1 LADPTPV
8 ATVVTSV
15 PTPRDIARG
24 EKFTREAFVHAGET
38 TEDALG
44 PASARRRALDAAL
57 VELDAGAK
65 VPSPE
70 WRRRYSLMLGLERV
84 LSDDEPKL
92 ADGTSLNPHQVDAL
106 SGTLAALLA
115 EAQRNGGAP
124 PESAAPVLAVD
135 DEDEDYA
142 DDPLP
147 EAVAEEDELD
157 DDEDDDDE
165 PVDMTPLDIEIDIG
179 DDEDDDE
186 SEEEPEEDGAEMA
199 LDEDQLDEAPDDPN
213 AHKRF
218 WFEHATGAGKTVA
231 AMGFVDAS
239 RTGGVLILT
248 HRRNLVDQFHGEL
261 KDRGYAKRITPALL
275 RGKDNANG
283 PVTVETYQWFVRN
296 AGKISEAYSIVICDE
311 AHTALGEKTSA
322 SIRAW
327 TGPIF
332 IGMTATGALI
342 ARHVTDLF
350 PTQTSRFDLAQA
362 ARRGVISPLRCVRIP
377 PGVGVKTIAK
387 VPLRRGEVDVE
398 FDQEMLAELLDQ
410 GPFNFAAAD
419 LYKTRFNGVPGVI
432 YAAGVKHA
440 YNLAEAFREQGVKA
454 MAVSGETR
462 KRDLAEILARYERG
476 DIDVL
481 VNAQLLAE
489 GWNSPRATVCMH
501 LAPTASKRIYQQRVG
516 RVTRRNPG
524 KEAGIVVDFVAP
536 ETKNDDAVVT
546 LHSLLDR
553 DVYRGGAIVVGP
565 VRRGRGRR
573 LRVERRVLPVTSD
586 EDRRIEVFERE
597 LWRIA
602 VEHLPY
608 GEQIQWA
615 ALAGARVAPSG
626 WRRARAML
634 HFDREGAIKRAFL
647 LTAVQRNNNPQLR
660 VRALQEIAASRDGEA
675 FDSAIDEIGTWTRE
689 ERREGTKVM
698 LLALAEKRIG
708 RRDQANAWIWRLA
721 SYTRDVHEEY
731 AVQRWPETK
740 RLLGLLVN
748 SSGAAHARNAR
759 RLVHAARK
767 QDRRLSAALL
777 AAAVAHSPEG
787 EEILRGA
794 RTRLARKPSALSREL
809 LRNFP
814 KSRGRRGSRRRRK
827 KGAGDLGEG
836 TLVSQV
842 AGGGGVGGGATIDDG
857 EGQADGQQQQRSG
870 SRRSR
875 SRNGRAARA
884 SAAAAAAAAAAAG
897 ADDGAAAS
905 EQVSPVEPQS
915 NGRGGSEDG
924 GAAPER
930 GSRRSRSRSRRS
942 APATPTEEAHAVE
955 AIAGAA
961 AALAA
966 ARGPKERPSSEDDLA
981 QGSRTRSRRSRG
993 RAGTDGGA
1001 SEPVVAQNPVAAAA
1015 APAGGTAPGAE
1026 TAPAAETA
1034 PFAATAPA
1042 AQTAPSAETAPSA
1055 GPAPA
1060 AEPAGTESASKP
1072 RRAVSRRAAVKPAP
1086 EERAQDEAAVKPA
1099 AEDESPTAP
1108 TARRVR
1114 SRRVVPDAQ
1123 PEADG
1128 TPKPTALRRA
1138 KAAAAE
1144 DAPSDSGRVRRAKAA
1159 GTTDTPAETTPR
1171 ASAATD
1177 EALPTAA
1184 KPKRRTKAGN
1194 AGDAA
1199 AKPTRR
1205 TKATA
1210 AKALPADATPA
1221 RRTPAA
1227 AEDAA
1232 ADATPTPR
1240 LSAAADESPTSA
1252 AKPARATKVT
1262 AAADTKPARR
1272 TKTTATTETPA
1283 DAKPARGTKT
1293 TATTD
1298 TPADAKPT
1306 RRTKTTATTDTTAD
1320 AKPTRRTKTTATT
1333 DAKPARRGKA
1343 ATIDA
1348 SADAK
1353 PARRTTATT
1362 DTPADAKSHSQAAT
1376 VDAPAAIKPVRRAKA
1391 AADEAATPRPKRR
1404 TPVKR
1409 AAATPDAGDAADTPA
1424 TGDDVESAA

>member
-1 LADPTPV
+1 MADPTPV
-8 ATVVTSV
+8 ASVATSV
-15 PTPRDIARG
+15 PTPADIARA

-38 TEDALG
+38 TEAALG
-44 PASARRRALDAAL
+44 RGTARRRALDAAVL
-57 VELDAGAK
+57 EIDAGAK

-106 SGTLAALLA
+106 SGTLTALLA
-115 EAQRNGGAP
+115 EAQRNGGTP
-124 PESAAPVLAVD
+124 LVPSAAPVLAVD
-135 DEDEDYA
+135 D
-142 DDPLP
+142 DDPDEYAEDP
-147 EAVAEEDELD
+147 PAESGAVTEED
-157 DDEDDDDE
+157 DDEDDDDDE
-165 PVDMTPLDIEIDIG
+165 PEDLSPLDIEIDIG
-179 DDEDDDE
+179 DDDEDE
-186 SEEEPEEDGAEMA
+186 PEEEEPDEDAPEGP

-239 RTGGVLILT
+239 RTGGILILT

-261 KDRGYAKRITPALL
+261 KQRGYAKRITPALL
-275 RGKDNANG
+275 QGKDNANG

-377 PGVGVKTIAK
+377 PGPGVRTIAK
-387 VPLRRGEVDVE
+387 VPLRRGEVDTE

-419 LYKTRFNGVPGVI
+419 LYKTRFNGVPGVV

-440 YNLAEAFREQGVKA
+440 YNLAEAFREQGLKA

-462 KRDLAEILARYERG
+462 KRELAEILANYERG
-476 DIDVL
+476 EIDVL
-481 VNAQLLAE
+481 INAQLLAE

-536 ETKNDDAVVT
+536 DTKNDDAVVT

-647 LTAVQRNNNPQLR
+647 LTAVQRNKNPQLR

-675 FDSAIDEIGTWTRE
+675 FDSAIDEIGGWTRE

-777 AAAVAHSPEG
+777 AAAIAHTPEG

-827 KGAGDLGEG
+827 KGGEAGEG
-836 TLVSQV
+836 QVVAQISGEASTFEGTIDADRGPSPSQPRSGGSRRSRSRSGR
-842 AGGGGVGGGATIDDG
+842 AARAAAAAAASSSEGGGGSA
-857 EGQADGQQQQRSG
+857 EQQSSG
-870 SRRSR
+870 SGSSRRSR
-875 SRNGRAARA
+875 SRNGRAA
-884 SAAAAAAAAAAAG
+884 
-897 ADDGAAAS
+897 
-905 EQVSPVEPQS
+905 
-915 NGRGGSEDG
+915 G
-924 GAAPER
+924 GAAPEPVVANQH
-930 GSRRSRSRSRRS
+930 GGTPDGG
-942 APATPTEEAHAVE
+942 APDNGAPDGGAPSTATTAADEARAVE

-966 ARGPKERPSSEDDLA
+966 MRGPKSGKEDDKP
-981 QGSRTRSRRSRG
+981 SVRSRSRRRTS
-993 RAGTDGGA
+993 ASPAQPDAA
-1001 SEPVVAQNPVAAAA
+1001 SEVAAAENASVESEAAAAENAGVENQAAPAENAGAQVEAAPKATRTRVKTAAEPSAMPTGREVASAAPKPKRPRGKPAAEPSATPAAQDADEATPKPKRARAAKVSAADPAAAA
-1015 APAGGTAPGAE
+1015 ADPPATRPKRRAPAKPAAADPATATDSPAAKRKRTRVAE
-1026 TAPAAETA
+1026 PAAADATPRAAGDPTTAPAD
-1034 PFAATAPA
+1034 PA
-1042 AQTAPSAETAPSA
+1042 
-1055 GPAPA
+1055 
-1060 AEPAGTESASKP
+1060 
-1072 RRAVSRRAAVKPAP
+1072 
-1086 EERAQDEAAVKPA
+1086 
-1099 AEDESPTAP
+1099 
-1108 TARRVR
+1108 
-1114 SRRVVPDAQ
+1114 
-1123 PEADG
+1123 
-1128 TPKPTALRRA
+1128 
-1138 KAAAAE
+1138 
-1144 DAPSDSGRVRRAKAA
+1144 
-1159 GTTDTPAETTPR
+1159 
-1171 ASAATD
+1171 
-1177 EALPTAA
+1177 AA
-1184 KPKRRTKAGN
+1184 KPKRRT
-1194 AGDAA
+1194 
-1199 AKPTRR
+1199 P
-1205 TKATA
+1205 
-1210 AKALPADATPA
+1210 AKA
-1221 RRTPAA
+1221 
-1227 AEDAA
+1227 
-1232 ADATPTPR
+1232 
-1240 LSAAADESPTSA
+1240 
-1252 AKPARATKVT
+1252 
-1262 AAADTKPARR
+1262 
-1272 TKTTATTETPA
+1272 
-1283 DAKPARGTKT
+1283 
-1293 TATTD
+1293 
-1298 TPADAKPT
+1298 
-1306 RRTKTTATTDTTAD
+1306 
-1320 AKPTRRTKTTATT
+1320 
-1333 DAKPARRGKA
+1333 
-1343 ATIDA
+1343 A
-1348 SADAK
+1348 SADSTTPTADP
-1353 PARRTTATT
+1353 PA
-1362 DTPADAKSHSQAAT
+1362 PK
-1376 VDAPAAIKPVRRAKA
+1376 
-1391 AADEAATPRPKRR
+1391 PKRR
-1404 TPVKR
+1404 TPAKAASADSTTPTADPPAPKPKR
-1409 AAATPDAGDAADTPA
+1409 RTPAKAASADSTTPTADPPAAKPKRRTPAKAASADSTTPTADSPAAKPKGRAPAKAAAAAFTTATATATDPAAAKPKRRAPARRTAAKAAPDAASETKPL
-1424 TGDDVESAA
+1424 DDGVESAA